1 MENAEPHRQAGLGV
15 PNKKKACD
23 LRHRLFLVR
32 VLRFELKAS

>member
-23 LRHRLFLVR
+23 LRHRLFWS
-32 VLRFELKAS
+32 EC